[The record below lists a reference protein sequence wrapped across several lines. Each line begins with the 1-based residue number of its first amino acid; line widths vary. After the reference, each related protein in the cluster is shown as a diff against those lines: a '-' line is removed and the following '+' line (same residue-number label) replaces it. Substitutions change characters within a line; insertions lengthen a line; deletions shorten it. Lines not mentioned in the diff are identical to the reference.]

1 MSKKHFLY
9 ILVFTIFLSYFT
21 VVFFKDS
28 FSSENR
34 ALEELA
40 IETGSNAPR
49 SIDFLGYLPSK
60 DNTLIPKTI
69 KVSNKGNIYQNLVV
83 SLIDLSKDYYNKDVQ
98 VNSVIREKSL
108 IRIKLSSGF
117 RSDITVDEEK
127 LNLVLMAIV
136 NTVTEITGI
145 DKVEI
150 FSDGQRIKCKGV
162 DTFKR
167 DISYI
172 NIKVFSTPSE
182 ALREQIDR
190 EIKGEFY
197 NAYSLMSPIK
207 TSHRKMLHE
216 YIKEMEEIKSIGFLS
231 GGYKIKNTSI
241 NGSDAVVEVEFINK
255 GPDGSQVSSSIVPI
269 KCILINKGW
278 IVAW

>member
-21 VVFFKDS
+21 VIFFKDS
-28 FSSENR
+28 LFTENSG
-34 ALEELA
+34 AQDLA
-40 IETGSNAPR
+40 IETGANAPKN
-49 SIDFLGYLPSK
+49 IDFLGYLPSN
-60 DNTLIPKTI
+60 DNTLVPHTI
-69 KVSNKGNIYQNLVV
+69 KVSNKGNIYQNLVI

-108 IRIKLSSGF
+108 IRVKLSSGF
-117 RSDITVDEEK
+117 RSDITVDEDK
-127 LNLVLMAIV
+127 LNLVLMSIV

-145 DKVEI
+145 EKVEI

-167 DISYI
+167 DVSYI

-182 ALREQIDR
+182 ALREQMDK

-241 NGSDAVVEVEFINK
+241 NGSEAVVEVEFINK
-255 GPDGSQVSSSIVPI
+255 GPDGSQVGSSIVPI
-269 KCILINKGW
+269 KCIRINKGW

>member
-1 MSKKHFLY
+1 M
-9 ILVFTIFLSYFT
+9 SYFSVILFKET
-21 VVFFKDS
+21 SFFQSKSGYD
-28 FSSENR
+28 
-34 ALEELA
+34 ELA
-40 IETGSNAPR
+40 IETRSNSPMN
-49 SIDFLGYLPSK
+49 IDFQGYIPSS
-60 DNTLIPKTI
+60 DNTLTPHII
-69 KVSNKGNIYQNLVV
+69 KVSNKGNLYENLITALINSSREYYAKDAQVV
-83 SLIDLSKDYYNKDVQ
+83 SV
-98 VNSVIREKSL
+98 VRERSL

-127 LNLVLMAIV
+127 LNLVLMSIV

-150 FSDGQRIKCKGV
+150 FSDGNRIKCKGV

-167 DISYI
+167 DVKHI
-172 NIKVFSTPSE
+172 NIKVFASPSE
-182 ALREQIDR
+182 ALREQMDT
-190 EIKGEFY
+190 EKGGDFFKAY
-197 NAYSLMSPIK
+197 NLMSPIK

-241 NGSDAVVEVEFINK
+241 NGNEAVVEVEFINK
-255 GPDGSQVSSSIVPI
+255 GPSGEVVGSSIVPI

-278 IVAW
+278 VVAW